1 MAKHN
6 LNYNI
11 IREALGEYL
20 NNNNVIPMYNKKQ
33 IKEEAYKLEDLENS
47 KAYIINNVIA
57 RERMRVDLNLT
68 KQIVFDSFMS
78 WIKGNEFKYFSCN
91 TSYSAKTEK
100 KYENVE
106 VYTQLNQGSS
116 TANKMT
122 DVIWI
127 IEELIY
133 SSALRANITKEQKER
148 LLKSVKG
155 LPNNE

>member
-47 KAYIINNVIA
+47 KAYIMDKNKS

-68 KQIVFDSFMS
+68 KQIVFDSFIS
-78 WIKGNEFKYFSCN
+78 WIKGNEFKYFTSN
-91 TSYSAKTEK
+91 TSYSAKTQK
-100 KYENVE
+100 KHENVE

-116 TANKMT
+116 IDNKMR
-122 DVIWI
+122 DIIWI
-127 IEELIY
+127 LEELIY
-133 SSALRANITKEQKER
+133 SADMRAHITKRQKER

>member
-1 MAKHN
+1 MAKHE
-6 LNYNI
+6 LNYTI

-20 NNNNVIPMYNKKQ
+20 KNKEIIPMYNKKQ

-47 KAYIINNVIA
+47 KAYLIDKNKS

-68 KQIVFDSFMS
+68 KQIVFDSFIS
-78 WIKGNEFKYFSCN
+78 WIKGNEFKYFTAN
-91 TSYSAKTEK
+91 TSYSAKTQK

-106 VYTQLNQGSS
+106 VYTQLNQGSNTS
-116 TANKMT
+116 NKMK

-127 IEELIY
+127 LEELIY
-133 SSALRANITKEQKER
+133 STVMRANITIEEKDR
-148 LLKSVKG
+148 LLKAVKG